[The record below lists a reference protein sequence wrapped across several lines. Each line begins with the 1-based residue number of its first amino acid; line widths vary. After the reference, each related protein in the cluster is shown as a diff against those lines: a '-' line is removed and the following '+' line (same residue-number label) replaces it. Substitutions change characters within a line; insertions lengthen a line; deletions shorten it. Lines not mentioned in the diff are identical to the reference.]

1 MFLLIFYY
9 FGLVLKQ
16 QWNRFLLLFDWL
28 HLLYPCL
35 VHLHYL
41 PEEEWAGWEE
51 DVDLDSV
58 RVKLIKKANLDFS
71 EFDVW
76 DADIERANAYGEIP
90 LPKINRQE
98 NPAIVKQ
105 RLKQLLG
112 RQGLREIDIQTSYAT
127 RQSRVQLALK
137 EDARRRVR
145 GQMEKQL
152 REE

>member
-1 MFLLIFYY
+1 MSWGMEHDPKESLKDY
-9 FGLVLKQ
+9 FAT
-16 QWNRFLLLFDWL
+16 
-28 HLLYPCL
+28 
-35 VHLHYL
+35 HYL